1 MKVVVLGGTG
11 NIGRWVVRDLFDF
24 SSVDIVVVG
33 RSGVQQ
39 YVRSFKSKRVKG
51 VSVDVTNVAATARVL
66 KGADVV
72 VNCVQYYFNLPVMR
86 ACLRAGAHYVD
97 LGGLFHVTKKQLR
110 LHSQFKRKGLVAV
123 VGCGATPGITN
134 VMTAYGAR
142 FFDSVREIHISFG
155 DKDFTHYN
163 QLFVLPYSLHTL
175 FDEFMMKPAIFHHG
189 TLRFVAPR
197 SGEAKISFPAP
208 VEKQKGF
215 YSLHS
220 ELATLPQ
227 SFGLRECS
235 FRVTFDEQFIAQI
248 QLLIDTGF
256 ASDARV
262 NGVRARDVTASLMD
276 RWLPKKGTKINDV
289 EYLRVEMIGVRK
301 GKKKRMVMYCK
312 THSTHNIPAGTYDT
326 AVPASIAAQMIMD
339 GEIAARGVLPPE
351 KCVEPMVFFKEL
363 GRRGI
368 RVVKG

>member
-1 MKVVVLGGTG
+1 MAVKVVVLGGTG
-11 NIGRWVVRDLFDF
+11 NIGRWVVRDLLDF
-24 SSVDIVVVG
+24 SSVDIVVAG

-39 YVRSFKSKRVKG
+39 YVRSLKSKRVKG
-51 VSVDVTNVAATARVL
+51 VSVDVTNVAATVRVL

-86 ACLRAGAHYVD
+86 ACLRACAHYVD
-97 LGGLFHVTKKQLR
+97 LGGLFHVTQKQLR
-110 LHSQFKRKGLVAV
+110 LHSQFKKNGLIAI

-134 VMTAYGAR
+134 VMAAHGAR

-163 QLFVLPYSLHTL
+163 QPFVLPYSLHTL
-175 FDEFMMKPAIFHHG
+175 FDEFMMKPAVLMKGKI
-189 TLRFVAPR
+189 RMVAPR
-197 SGEAKISFPAP
+197 SGEVEISFPAP
-208 VEKQKGF
+208 VGKQKGF

-235 FRVTFDEQFIAQI
+235 FRVTFDEKFIAQI
-248 QLLIDTGF
+248 QLLIDAGF
-256 ASDARV
+256 ASDKVR
-262 NGVRARDVTASLMD
+262 GVAAAVMEQ
-276 RWLPKKGTKINDV
+276 WLPKKETRIKDI
-289 EYLRVEMIGVRK
+289 EYLRVEMVGVKK

-351 KCVEPMVFFKEL
+351 KCVEPTVFFKEL
-363 GRRGI
+363 RRRGI
-368 RVVKG
+368 KVFGGRS